1 MQHNWNVNIVMK
13 CLEVFLRW
21 RLDMSQNR
29 WILWYRKSLCVLLK
43 CNLALTFL
51 NVPKCWADAWLPLW
65 SLLFPSLGEPDSSE
79 KVFDL
84 GGERSSTA
92 LHACKQGTVP
102 TGTPSV
108 SPQLLPAWQY
118 RPYTCSLSAR
128 GHTVAWEMYWR
139 PSSSQSDG
147 WFFIQ
152 LLKEWLGRRQLC
164 FTWDAVI
171 PLWERSVVN

>member
-13 CLEVFLRW
+13 CLKVFLWW
-21 RLDMSQNR
+21 RLDVSQNR

-51 NVPKCWADAWLPLW
+51 NVSKCLADAWLPLW
-65 SLLFPSLGEPDSSE
+65 SLLFPSLGESDSSE
-79 KVFDL
+79 KVLILEEREVPQLSVLASRERFL
-84 GGERSSTA
+84 QGCPVLARSS
-92 LHACKQGTVP
+92 C
-102 TGTPSV
+102 
-108 SPQLLPAWQY
+108 PAWQY

-128 GHTVAWEMYWR
+128 GHTFPWEMYWG

-152 LLKEWLGRRQLC
+152 LLKGVAWKKTSVSYMSCCQLLLGR
-164 FTWDAVI
+164 A
-171 PLWERSVVN
+171 N